1 MPVPDRSCL
10 GTHETFDGSS
20 SSMLFGYAGRSGG
33 SLRYEKGMAARPELK
48 GAQGIRVV
56 CEHVSIYLYTAL

>member
-1 MPVPDRSCL
+1 
-10 GTHETFDGSS
+10 
-20 SSMLFGYAGRSGG
+20 MLFGYAGRSGG